1 MAPISSDLPNIH
13 AQMGLKP
20 DHFQIWPAT
29 ITAIEQSGWR
39 IHGGQKGKG
48 GFGAGFEVRH
58 IESHAVG
65 FVKIMLDPGNE
76 DHVHAFDR
84 ECRVL
89 ASEHVPRDLVPAYIN
104 HVKREGIQPFVL
116 MEFINGREVHSY
128 VKEPRKLDLDHRIE
142 LVEKLFRAYQ
152 QLHDCNLIHGDP
164 KPENIMVQKGD
175 RIRLV
180 DFGLSCR
187 LDPGY
192 AARSVSVRGGTPGYG
207 DDEVVYQGKRPDRW
221 HDLRG
226 AAQIAFMILIDR
238 DAPKDDSD
246 WDHVLK
252 QAGVPSGVRDVL
264 IKASRIPDST
274 RLAKDPSVYQRAG
287 DAADAI
293 SKWRINRDRNQQFRK
308 QLVMTM
314 CWVMFVGSIGALGWW
329 KFNEERKLGDIRELT
344 SLQRQFD
351 SLGNMGKH
359 PGVAQIARTASGN
372 DVTVTE
378 KIKSLTKAISAARD
392 IEWAESILDPL
403 RKVLNES
410 PWQSLPAVQAQK
422 DRLVKQFL
430 TLTEDVQVGRID
442 ELQGRVAGLHGD
454 LAALARTNT
463 EAAPAVQRKIEFE
476 RLVKSVDDEVQKKDG
491 FVQIV
496 RSAEEGAKQ
505 LLDKGDWK
513 GAGLQYGQ
521 RIDHLNDW
529 LKPENKNETE
539 VQRKKRLEGNQETLA
554 AVEREKEQLKAD
566 VERVTGEVTKQ
577 LTEIAKLNGQISKLT
592 EERLDDAR
600 KVTDATTKLTHEEKL
615 RKEAEGKVAGLES
628 ANTKLTSENAK
639 LKIDSKALG
648 ELRIT
653 HTNTVQEFEKK
664 KKELDQV
671 NGDLVAARGVIEQ
684 LNNLP
689 DDPDSYAE
697 KIRNEIIALWKK
709 IKEIDPS
716 DLQKANEAY
725 DEVRQRYAKL
735 EGERQKLLAGFQP
748 DAPKVKNKD
757 QELAVAG
764 QQLEAAFAKVDLA
777 HQSLFDDYNA
787 RITIKTQELNRLTNV
802 VKMLDTAPDVVKV
815 RAEITELQKQ
825 QKAFAA
831 GASRAAGTG
840 KKLTLAQIL
849 KADPVSIFT
858 NKTGIKVAVIPAG
871 SFDMCSPASEAER
884 SSDEGPLHKVQISK
898 FEMGIYPVTQ
908 EQYQLVMGTN
918 PSYFSAT
925 GGGKDKVKG
934 LDTSQFPVESVS
946 WYDGVEFCIKA
957 SEMDGLSPYYR
968 MTDIVRDGGS
978 IKSAKV
984 TILGG
989 NGWRLPTEAQ
999 REYAARAGTTTPFF
1013 FGSTLNGDHANIH
1026 GNYPYGTKTKG
1037 EYLERTTKAGSYSP
1051 NKFGLYDMSGNVW
1064 DWCYDVYDEKAYS
1077 GRSGTTK
1084 DPVVETGSEYRVLR
1098 GGSWYN
1104 NARLARSANRLR
1116 ITPDFRYFSI
1126 GFRVVR

>member
-1 MAPISSDLPNIH
+1 MAPISSDLPNMH
-13 AQMGLKP
+13 AQIGLKP

-29 ITAIEQSGWR
+29 INAIEQSGWR

-58 IESHAVG
+58 QESNAVG
-65 FVKIMLDPGNE
+65 FVKIMLDPTNE
-76 DHVHAFDR
+76 DHIHAFDR

-89 ASEHVPRDLVPAYIN
+89 ASEYVPRDLVPAYIN
-104 HVKREGIQPFVL
+104 HVKRDGIQPFVL
-116 MEFINGREVHSY
+116 MEFLNGREIHSY
-128 VKEPRKLDLDHRIE
+128 VKEPRKLDLDHRIQ

-164 KPENIMVQKGD
+164 KPENMMVQKED

-192 AARSVSVRGGTPGYG
+192 GTRGVSVRGGTPGYG
-207 DDEVVYQGKRPDRW
+207 DDEVVYKGKRPDRW

-226 AAQIAFMILIDR
+226 AAQIAFLVLIDR
-238 DAPKDDSD
+238 DAPKDDSE
-246 WDHVLK
+246 WGNVLK
-252 QAGVPSGVRDVL
+252 QAGVPSCVCDVL
-264 IKASRIPDST
+264 IKSGRTPDS
-274 RLAKDPSVYQRAG
+274 RKDKDPLVYERAG

-293 SKWRINRDRNQQFRK
+293 RQWRVNRDRNQQVRK
-308 QLVMTM
+308 QLLTTM
-314 CWVMFVGSIGALGWW
+314 CWVLLVGSFGAVGWW
-329 KFNEERKLGDIRELT
+329 KWNEERRLGDLRELT

-351 SLGNMGKH
+351 GLGNMVKH
-359 PGVAQIARTASGN
+359 PGVAQIAGAASGN

-378 KIKSLTKAISAARD
+378 KIKSFAKAITAAHD

-422 DRLVKQFL
+422 DQLVKQFL
-430 TLTEDVQVGRID
+430 ALAEDVQGGRID
-442 ELQGRVAGLHGD
+442 GLQSRVAGLHGD
-454 LAALARTNT
+454 LAALARANT
-463 EAAPAVQRKIEFE
+463 EAAPAVQRRIEFE
-476 RLVKSVDDEVQKKDG
+476 RLVKSVDDEVRQKDG
-491 FVQIV
+491 FKQIV
-496 RSAEEGAKQ
+496 RSAEEGAGR
-505 LLDKGDWK
+505 LLNEGHWK
-513 GAGLQYGQ
+513 ETGLQYGQ
-521 RIDHLNDW
+521 RIDQLNDW
-529 LKPENKNETE
+529 LKPENNNETE
-539 VQRKKRLEGNQETLA
+539 AQRQKRLKGNQETLA

-566 VERVTGEVTKQ
+566 VVRVNQLVTEKIA
-577 LTEIAKLNGQISKLT
+577 EISRLNGQISKLT
-592 EERLDDAR
+592 EERLEDGR
-600 KVTDATTKLTHEEKL
+600 KVIEATAKLTQEEKL

-628 ANTKLTSENAK
+628 AKTSLTTENTR
-639 LKIDSKALG
+639 LKSDSKALG

-653 HTNTVQEFEKK
+653 HSKTVEDLEKQKKKLDQANVDLTAAWNQVKQLIAVAGTGGAEAEKK
-664 KKELDQV
+664 AKEIS
-671 NGDLVAARGVIEQ
+671 DLA
-684 LNNLP
+684 
-689 DDPDSYAE
+689 S
-697 KIRNEIIALWKK
+697 K
-709 IKEIDPS
+709 IKEIDLS
-716 DLQKANEAY
+716 DLKQANEVYSEA
-725 DEVRQRYAKL
+725 RQRYAKL
-735 EGERQKLLAGFQP
+735 EGERQKLLATFQP

-757 QELAVAG
+757 QELSVAG
-764 QQLEAAFAKVDLA
+764 EQLEAAYAKVDLA
-777 HQSLFDDYNA
+777 HQSLFDDYNN
-787 RITIKTQELNRLTNV
+787 RIAIKTQELKRLTETE
-802 VKMLDTAPDVVKV
+802 KMVDTATEVIVV
-815 RAEITELQKQ
+815 RAAITDLQKQ
-825 QKAFAA
+825 QKPFAA
-831 GASRAAGTG
+831 GAARATGAG
-840 KKLTLAQIL
+840 KKLSLDQIL

-858 NKTGIKVAVIPAG
+858 NKTGIKVAEIPAG
-871 SFDMCSPASEAER
+871 LFDMGSPTSEAER

-1013 FGSTLNGDHANIH
+1013 FGSTLNGDHANID
-1026 GNYPYGTKTKG
+1026 GNYPYGTKAKG
-1037 EYLERTTKAGSYSP
+1037 KYLERTTKAGSYSP